1 MNSFEAT
8 WIFELPPD
16 WDRKGPDSCPRNA
29 DDRLDVSVLC
39 TKMPAT
45 ANELEV
51 AAELARGLHA
61 RIHLLVAREVS
72 YAVPL
77 ESSPVLVEFQEAHLR
92 KIAEAYGG
100 DIRVDVLLC
109 RNAEEAF
116 VQNLLPHSLV
126 VVGTRKRW
134 WPTREERLAQR
145 LQNSGHAV
153 LLIDRKAKTNA

>member
-1 MNSFEAT
+1 
-8 WIFELPPD
+8 
-16 WDRKGPDSCPRNA
+16 
-29 DDRLDVSVLC
+29 
-39 TKMPAT
+39 
-45 ANELEV
+45 
-51 AAELARGLHA
+51 
-61 RIHLLVAREVS
+61 VAREVS

-100 DIRVDVLLC
+100 DIRVDVLIC
-109 RNAEEAF
+109 RNAEDAF
-116 VQNLLPHSLV
+116 LQYLLPHSLI

-134 WPTREERLAQR
+134 WPTREERLARR